1 MGGNMDIYE
10 LIDYYIDQY
19 IKEKEH
25 QTDGYT
31 RAGMLQGLVW
41 ICRFGGITDENLG
54 DDRLVKISGK

>member
-1 MGGNMDIYE
+1 MDIYE